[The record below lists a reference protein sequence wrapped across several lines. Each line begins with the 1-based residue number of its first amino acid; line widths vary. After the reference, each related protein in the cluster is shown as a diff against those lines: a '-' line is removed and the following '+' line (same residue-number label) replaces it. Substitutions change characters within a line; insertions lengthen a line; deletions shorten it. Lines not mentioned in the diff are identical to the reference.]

1 MTKMDYPHADTRLA
15 KYVNRRILELAP
27 KKSQREIA
35 VEAGFVNAN
44 VMSMIKAGS
53 VKLALD
59 RVPAMAKALET
70 DPKHLFVLALE
81 QTGFETTRAAV
92 GNIFGVV
99 VSDNETE
106 WVEEL
111 RDASDGTD
119 PRLNRR
125 ARAALRGIFGK

>member
-1 MTKMDYPHADTRLA
+1 MTKKDYPHADTRSA
-15 KYVNRRILELAP
+15 KFVNRRILELAP

-35 VEAGFVNAN
+35 VEAGFVNPN
-44 VMSMIKAGS
+44 VVSMIKAGS

-59 RVPAMAKALET
+59 RVPAMAKALEV

-99 VSDNETE
+99 VTDNETE

-111 RDASDGTD
+111 RDASGGTD

-125 ARAALRGIFGK
+125 ARATLRGIFGK